1 MYDDEFELTFDLSD
15 EDEASRAPAPE
26 QEPVQEA
33 APEPAAETE
42 PPVEPVP
49 GPAVPAANG
58 RCVLIS
64 GGDRGI
70 GAAAARAFWQAGYRV
85 AVLARSLELPLIGP
99 LYSGPQLVMGILLI
113 NAAVL
118 LLLAISR

>member
-1 MYDDEFELTFDLSD
+1 MAKKKNATKRPGLWWLVPLAGLNVY
-15 EDEASRAPAPE
+15 
-26 QEPVQEA
+26 A
-33 APEPAAETE
+33 A
-42 PPVEPVP
+42 
-49 GPAVPAANG
+49 
-58 RCVLIS
+58 
-64 GGDRGI
+64 
-70 GAAAARAFWQAGYRV
+70 YRV